1 MALRIPTLGYVI
13 ALITFFTIE
22 SSAQPNIELE
32 IISSVINS
40 ELQAELKL
48 HPRDT
53 VFNKKGQIRKI
64 KGFTFSSI
72 YLGSRTEVER
82 HFQPDTL
89 FAYCRMISSEIDRD
103 LFDDFISKNHSPIKL
118 DSLKDLQFGIK
129 PIPEDFMG
137 DGHYPIIRVSRPGI
151 IMDRAF
157 IYFSRRWGPLSG
169 YGGYY
174 LLRKTEK
181 GWIVE
186 TSIGAWIS

>member
-1 MALRIPTLGYVI
+1 MASRVTTLGYIFTLVSF
-13 ALITFFTIE
+13 ITIDSF
-22 SSAQPNIELE
+22 AQPNIERE

-53 VFNKKGQIRKI
+53 VINKKGQVRRI

-72 YLGSRTEVER
+72 YLGAKTEVER

-89 FAYCRMISSEIDRD
+89 FAYCKMISPEIERD
-103 LFDDFISKNHSPIKL
+103 LFDDFITKNNSPLKL

-129 PIPEDFMG
+129 PIPGDFMG

-151 IMDRAF
+151 KNDKAF

-174 LLRKTEK
+174 LLRKTAK